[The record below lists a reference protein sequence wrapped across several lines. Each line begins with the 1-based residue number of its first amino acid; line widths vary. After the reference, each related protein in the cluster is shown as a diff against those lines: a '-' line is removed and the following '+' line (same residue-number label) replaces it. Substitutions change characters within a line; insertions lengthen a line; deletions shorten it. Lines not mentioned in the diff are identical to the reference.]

1 MTGPFRDPEAGAG
14 GGPGSD
20 PEGDEVEIR
29 IVGPI
34 GDYALSLFAGFDH
47 VFEPATTTVRGYV
60 TDEHELAELCHRLRD
75 TGLELVSL
83 RRVPAGPVPASAEDD
98 DGRPES

>member
-1 MTGPFRDPEAGAG
+1 MSGRTRE
-14 GGPGSD
+14 
-20 PEGDEVEIR
+20 PEGEEVEIR

-34 GDYALSLFAGFDH
+34 GDYALSLFKGFDH

-60 TDEHELAELCHRLRD
+60 TDEHELTELCHRLRD

-83 RRVPAGPVPASAEDD
+83 RRVPGVPD
-98 DGRPES
+98 DGRDVDQDVDG

>member
-1 MTGPFRDPEAGAG
+1 MADRFRDPEGDPEGDPG
-14 GGPGSD
+14 GD

-83 RRVPAGPVPASAEDD
+83 RRVPAGPAPAEDE
-98 DGRPES
+98 DGLPES

>member
-1 MTGPFRDPEAGAG
+1 MTQPLRE
-14 GGPGSD
+14 

-60 TDEHELAELCHRLRD
+60 TDEHELSELCHRLRD

-83 RRVPAGPVPASAEDD
+83 RRVPAGPTAASADEEDL
-98 DGRPES
+98 RSEA

>member
-1 MTGPFRDPEAGAG
+1 MTEPFGDPET
-14 GGPGSD
+14 D
-20 PEGDEVEIR
+20 PAGDEVEIR

-34 GDYALSLFAGFDH
+34 GDYALSLFEGFDH

-60 TDEHELAELCHRLRD
+60 TDEHELTELCHRLRD

-83 RRVPAGPVPASAEDD
+83 RRVPAGPTPSGPGDEDAHRD
-98 DGRPES
+98 S